1 MRGKW
6 KYVLLVFALLILGA
20 GGYGVYVFKF
30 KEYDVADPE
39 LDEIVEDPYVVTL
52 PDGTQLVI
60 DKDGEIIEEIKPS
73 SDEPTDEEN
82 MDTGDETKG
91 DTTDEERERIEQ
103 SEEGELAGEPANE
116 SAEEQPAPKPT
127 VAQIKQKYMPTIKDL
142 ETQANNNLDSL
153 IGKAFSEYQA
163 KKKNGEKISFGYFY
177 NKYMNAALQLE
188 SSTDAVFNSIVTI
201 VEKDL
206 EENGFDKG
214 HAQSLRDEYE
224 AAKEARRSSL
234 LNKAKEFL

>member
-6 KYVLLVFALLILGA
+6 KYILLVFSLLILGA

-39 LDEIVEDPYVVTL
+39 IDEIIEDPYILTL

-60 DKDGEIIEEIKPS
+60 GKDGEIIEEIAPKAEE
-73 SDEPTDEEN
+73 DEEELADEEN
-82 MDTGDETKG
+82 MDADNEGEDEM
-91 DTTDEERERIEQ
+91 TDEEEQ
-103 SEEGELAGEPANE
+103 SEQGEPASE
-116 SAEEQPAPKPT
+116 PSQEQPAPKPT